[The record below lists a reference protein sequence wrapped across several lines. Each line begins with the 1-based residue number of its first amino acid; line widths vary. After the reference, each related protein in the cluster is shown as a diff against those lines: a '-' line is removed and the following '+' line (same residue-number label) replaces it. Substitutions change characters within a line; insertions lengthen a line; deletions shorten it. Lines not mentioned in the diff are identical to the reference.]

1 MSGISKKLLKVIGE
15 QSAKSWAEQNGLPVQ
30 TVHEWLKHDRMPR
43 GANLQL
49 LINATGIAKEWWV
62 SSSDSPPPSPP
73 SNTWTQQTTTCPPRI
88 NKSLL
93 HACIEACKHFYGSD
107 FRSSPEQVQ
116 ISYAADCYNAV
127 IAMVQDNSPS
137 PANSAQLTK
146 EDIGHLMKIAIK
158 LGKLHNFTKT

>member
-1 MSGISKKLLKVIGE
+1 MSGISKKLLKVIGG

-43 GANLQL
+43 GANFQL
-49 LINATGIAKEWWV
+49 LINATGIAKEWWI
-62 SSSDSPPPSPP
+62 SDSDHPPSLSPP
-73 SNTWTQQTTTCPPRI
+73 NTAPQQATACNPCI
-88 NKSLL
+88 NKPLL
-93 HACIEACKHFYGSD
+93 HGCIEACKHFYGSD
-107 FRSSPEQVQ
+107 FSSAPEQAQ

-137 PANSAQLTK
+137 PANSVQLTK

-158 LGKLHNFTKT
+158 LGKLHSFTKT